1 MKTERTLAEKPK
13 GERPKQPAC
22 PSPGIQSGISTV
34 NGQDNRDSDGGPNRS
49 DDSTSNAGQGQP
61 HSSADE
67 PSPED
72 EAADLKT
79 LRIGCLSIFLAIVVL
94 YLVWILSEIAKGA
107 DNMYVHQSR
116 RYLLLPVTWPAYLG
130 GFFVDRT
137 FSRLAA
143 MAGWSAFMFLVVRL
157 FTATTLRSFRKAAF
171 LFALLFLASLAGCV
185 GAELNRF
192 NAGFN

>member
-1 MKTERTLAEKPK
+1 MKKLIRSKDKEH
-13 GERPKQPAC
+13 
-22 PSPGIQSGISTV
+22 
-34 NGQDNRDSDGGPNRS
+34 DGVPNQTDGP
-49 DDSTSNAGQGQP
+49 TSNAGQGQP

-79 LRIGCLSIFLAIVVL
+79 LRIGCLSIFLAIIVL

-130 GFFVDRT
+130 GFFADRT
-137 FSRLAA
+137 LSRLAA
-143 MAGWSAFMFLVVRL
+143 MAGWSAFVFLVTRL
-157 FTATTLRSFRKAAF
+157 FTTTTLRSFRKEAF

-185 GAELNRF
+185 CDELNQF
-192 NAGFN
+192 DAGFN